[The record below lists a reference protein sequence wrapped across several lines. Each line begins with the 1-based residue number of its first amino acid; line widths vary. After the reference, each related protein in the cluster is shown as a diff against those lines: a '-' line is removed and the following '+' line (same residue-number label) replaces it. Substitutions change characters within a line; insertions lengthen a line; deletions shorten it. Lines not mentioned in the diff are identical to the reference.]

1 MAICR
6 QDTPSRRS
14 GEGGR
19 QVFHISGRNPEPSAP
34 YNGVMADPTG
44 PNPFQSFRAAAARQA
59 WSSSTNRMRGRFSGA
74 SLAERAV
81 YVLAAAVTLGL
92 LLLILI
98 PAALLGILVLVVAW
112 TWLTIRGWI
121 RRLRGTGGSR
131 RDQSLR
137 RNVRV
142 IRR

>member
-1 MAICR
+1 
-6 QDTPSRRS
+6 
-14 GEGGR
+14 
-19 QVFHISGRNPEPSAP
+19 
-34 YNGVMADPTG
+34 
-44 PNPFQSFRAAAARQA
+44 
-59 WSSSTNRMRGRFSGA
+59 MRGRFSGA